1 MNVKKTKPMMCRVL
15 GPEAVGDA
23 AETLVLGQACMNR
36 RET

>member
-15 GPEAVGDA
+15 GSETVRDA
-23 AETLVLGQACMNR
+23 AKTLVLGQACMIE

>member
-15 GPEAVGDA
+15 GFEAVGDA
-23 AETLVLGQACMNR
+23 AETLVLEQACMIE